1 MCFDHRKERHE
12 LLEELIV
19 EDKNFTAPHFTQVI
33 KELTLRLLL
42 LHLMGL
48 NL

>member
-1 MCFDHRKERHE
+1 MYFDHRKERHE

-33 KELTLRLLL
+33 YKGINIKIIITP
-42 LHLMGL
+42 L
-48 NL
+48 NGT

>member
-1 MCFDHRKERHE
+1 MKERHE

-19 EDKNFTAPHFTQVI
+19 EDKNFTAPRSTQVI